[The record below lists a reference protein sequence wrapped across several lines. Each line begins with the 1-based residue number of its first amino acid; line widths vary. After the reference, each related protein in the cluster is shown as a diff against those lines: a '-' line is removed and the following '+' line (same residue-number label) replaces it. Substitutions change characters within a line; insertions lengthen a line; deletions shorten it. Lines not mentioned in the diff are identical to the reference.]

1 LFEFC
6 HSDYSFDL
14 DAIPQ
19 AYRRGLDTEKA
30 TGGFEELS
38 LPPRFAHHETGGLF
52 FDGPRRRDA
61 AGRHVG
67 RHSTPSIDST
77 NSSGTATSIVSTS
90 PNAAALSCFSTC
102 CHVDFF
108 SMIFWQVL
116 YQLAHVC
123 QRLECHDVRYL
134 ERPGQRPRPVR
145 AGQRDTPT
153 QRALDKQW
161 RAVTRRCG
169 SGAVAAVYRE
179 VEALLRWLARVASE
193 GYRAL
198 TWPRRHTHVC
208 SGGVADFQNG
218 GALVTPQLVRQSDGP
233 EVAPP
238 WAVAAFSY
246 NLWIRRTDYGV
257 RLNGKPRR

>member
-1 LFEFC
+1 
-6 HSDYSFDL
+6 
-14 DAIPQ
+14 
-19 AYRRGLDTEKA
+19 
-30 TGGFEELS
+30 
-38 LPPRFAHHETGGLF
+38 
-52 FDGPRRRDA
+52 
-61 AGRHVG
+61 
-67 RHSTPSIDST
+67 
-77 NSSGTATSIVSTS
+77 
-90 PNAAALSCFSTC
+90 
-102 CHVDFF
+102 
-108 SMIFWQVL
+108 MIFWQVL

-198 TWPRRHTHVC
+198 TGHAAIRMSAP
-208 SGGVADFQNG
+208 VAWLTFR
-218 GALVTPQLVRQSDGP
+218 T
-233 EVAPP
+233 
-238 WAVAAFSY
+238 AARW
-246 NLWIRRTDYGV
+246 L
-257 RLNGKPRR
+257 RLSSCAKATARK